1 MEQMNK
7 YSFIVLCVDAVENDV
22 PKGRYYHSDLSDE
35 YRFHSMD
42 QFLLENDALLN
53 GATPRNPSTPR
64 GSGNILL
71 NGKIATFKLRILYRH
86 NNDWQ
91 GSVMLLETRHEVNFR
106 STLELLSIV
115 HQALIPA
122 QKQRMSPSSLKIAK

>member
-1 MEQMNK
+1 MEQMSK
-7 YSFIVLCVDAVENDV
+7 YSHIVLCVDTVENDA
-22 PKGRYYHSDLSDE
+22 PTGRYYYSDLAEE

-42 QFLLENDALLN
+42 QFLLENDALLS
-53 GATPRNPSTPR
+53 GGTATNSPTARS
-64 GSGNILL
+64 SGEILL

-91 GSVMLLETRHEVNFR
+91 GSIMWLETRHEENFR
-106 STLELLSIV
+106 STLELLSII

-122 QKQRMSPSSLKIAK
+122 QKQRISPSSLKIAK